1 LVGLVS
7 RGCCDAAGDSSA
19 GVAVALQWCIC
30 NNGDMVN
37 AAVDEIVSNCLAVR
51 VRMLG
56 RTVTSLYDHALEEH
70 GVSIAQVNLMAALG
84 KMGPCSP
91 ARIGEVLQLE
101 RSTVSRNLSL
111 LMKHGL
117 VEAVSANAKGVREVA
132 LTSSGRKKIEAV
144 MWPFY
149 TPDNDVKAQ

>member
-1 LVGLVS
+1 ML
-7 RGCCDAAGDSSA
+7 
-19 GVAVALQWCIC
+19 
-30 NNGDMVN
+30 N
-37 AAVDEIVSNCLAVR
+37 AAVDEIVGNCLAVR

-56 RTVTSLYDHALEEH
+56 RAVTSLYDHALEEH

-84 KMGPCSP
+84 KMGPTSP

-111 LMKHGL
+111 LMKHGW

-132 LTSSGRKKIEAV
+132 LTASGRKKIEAV
-144 MWPFY
+144 MPAWRMAQREAA
-149 TPDNDVKAQ
+149 DLLGVGGVKAVRSLAASVGLAPGG